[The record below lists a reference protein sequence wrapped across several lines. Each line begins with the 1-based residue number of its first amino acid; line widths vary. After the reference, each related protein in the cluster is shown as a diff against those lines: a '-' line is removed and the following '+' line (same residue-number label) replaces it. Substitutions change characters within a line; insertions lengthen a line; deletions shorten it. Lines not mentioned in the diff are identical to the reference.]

1 MQVYNIL
8 DHSGNLDEKN
18 KSGTGI
24 ECERGSYFILDVVFE
39 EGLWEELNEARHDP

>member
-8 DHSGNLDEKN
+8 DHSGNLGEKN

-24 ECERGSYFILDVVFE
+24 ECDRGSYFILDVVFE
-39 EGLWEELNEARHDP
+39 EGLWEEFGEARRYP